1 MLACGEAA
9 TVWCQNPL
17 RLDPHNELQ
26 PHFAILRPRAEGYR
40 SGGRPGPRD
49 VLLLVE
55 VADSSSRLDRQIE
68 LPLYA
73 RSGVGEVW
81 IVDLKQRVLEA
92 YK

>member
-1 MLACGEAA
+1 
-9 TVWCQNPL
+9 
-17 RLDPHNELQ
+17 
-26 PHFAILRPRAEGYR
+26 
-40 SGGRPGPRD
+40 